1 MLGWMRR
8 EGGKDT
14 PESGLSRDLI
24 ARAFDSTMR
33 RRRTVPKPPPCD
45 LGGLLDCLEEACAHA
60 ETVTGQ
66 AVMDQIGQR
75 SFGALILLP
84 AIIVVSPLSGVIGV
98 PSAAALLIVAVAGQL
113 LLGRHD
119 VRIPQRISHRA
130 VPCRRVHQAM
140 RVLRPMARIVD
151 GVLRPRLTLLTQGAA
166 SRAIAAACILLALT
180 MPPLEMLPFA
190 STLIASVI
198 SLFGLALLANDGVM
212 AVLGYLGLAG
222 LAGAGLYLLV

>member
-1 MLGWMRR
+1 MMGELRR
-8 EGGKDT
+8 EEGRT
-14 PESGLSRDLI
+14 APRRGLSRDLI

-33 RRRTVPKPPPCD
+33 RRRTEPKPPPCD

-84 AIIVVSPLSGVIGV
+84 AIIVVSPLSGIFGV
-98 PSAAALLIVAVAGQL
+98 PSVAALLIIAVAGQL
-113 LLGRHD
+113 MLGRHD
-119 VRIPQRISHRA
+119 VRIPQRVAQRA
-130 VPCRRVHQAM
+130 LPCRRVHQAM
-140 RVLRPMARIVD
+140 RVLRPMARVID
-151 GVLRPRLTLLTQGAA
+151 RILRPRLTLLTAGAA
-166 SRAIAAACILLALT
+166 SRAIAAACILLAMV

-190 STLIASVI
+190 SSLIAGVVA
-198 SLFGLALLANDGVM
+198 LFGLALLANDGAM